1 MPDPVIECRKLIH
14 RYGERLIYENP
25 SFEVPPAR
33 GLELLGRDSTGEI
46 TTIDIRGAYP
56 GPEPRSAGVR

>member
-1 MPDPVIECRKLIH
+1 MRPDPVIECRKLTH

-33 GLELLGRDSTGEI
+33 GLELL
-46 TTIDIRGAYP
+46 
-56 GPEPRSAGVR
+56 